1 MNGELRE
8 QMRKGL
14 ASPICLTWEITYGCN
29 LACVHCLS
37 SSGRRRPDELTTEEC
52 KALIDRFREMSIFY
66 VNIGGGEPMIRR
78 DFFEIIEYATAN
90 RVGVKFS
97 TNGSRIDREAARR
110 LASMDYLDVQ
120 ISIDGHDRT
129 SNDAIRGDGAFDMA
143 ITALSNLKEAGF
155 STPKISVV
163 ATRESVEHL
172 DELDAIANEY
182 GAQLRIT
189 RLRPSG
195 RGIDSYSY
203 LNPTQSQQLGLYEWL
218 SGRSDVLTGDS
229 FFHLSPLGEPL
240 DGLNICGAGRVVCLI
255 DPVGDVYA
263 CPFTIDENFKAG
275 NIRGQDFESIWQE
288 SPLFQSF
295 RESEGPTSCT
305 SCSAFASCNGGCMA
319 TKYFTGLSL
328 DDPDPDCAK
337 GHGANSANSRSE
349 ATLISINRSPRRR
362 ELTLKS

>member
-1 MNGELRE
+1 MNCELRE
-8 QMRKGL
+8 QMRRGL

-29 LACVHCLS
+29 LKCVHCLS
-37 SSGRRRPDELTTEEC
+37 SSGRRRPDELSTEEC
-52 KALIDRFREMSIFY
+52 KGLIDRFREMSIFY

-78 DFFEIIEYATAN
+78 DFFEIIEYATKN

-97 TNGSRIDREAARR
+97 TNGSRIDEEAARR
-110 LASMDYLDVQ
+110 LASMDYLDIQ
-120 ISIDGHDRT
+120 ISIDGHDSV
-129 SNDAIRGDGAFDMA
+129 SNDAIRGPGAFDMA
-143 ITALSNLKEAGF
+143 IKALSNLKDAGF
-155 STPKISVV
+155 DTPKISVV

-172 DELDAIANEY
+172 DELDAIAKEY

-203 LNPTQSQQLGLYEWL
+203 LNPTSKQQTKLYEWL
-218 SGRSDVLTGDS
+218 SKRSDVLTGDS

-263 CPFTIDENFKAG
+263 CPFTIDENFRAG
-275 NIRGQDFESIWQE
+275 NIRVQDFAEIWQT
-288 SPLFQSF
+288 SSLFRSF
-295 RESEGPTSCT
+295 RASEGPTSCT
-305 SCSAFASCNGGCMA
+305 SCSAFAACNGGCMA

-337 GHGANSANSRSE
+337 GHGANANGHKE
-349 ATLISINRSPRRR
+349 DATLLTISRRPRRLEPSR
-362 ELTLKS
+362 